1 MKILVIGGTK
11 YFGIHMIEDLLGK
24 GHEVTIATRGK
35 TKDRFGDRVQRIIM
49 DREKPESVKKALS
62 GRKFDVVIDK
72 IAYCSN
78 DIKAVLDV
86 ISCDMYIHTST
97 GSVYYDIEKSV
108 WSEKDFDP
116 YKTPLVWC
124 SSTDFHFGEIKRQAE
139 CALFQAYKDIPAIA
153 VRLPL
158 VMGKDDYTR
167 RLYFYV
173 EKILKSVPMHVD
185 NPDSQISFIR
195 SDEAGKFMPFLVDK
209 DFTGPIN
216 ASSNGT
222 ISIGEIIDYVEKKTE
237 KKAILDEN
245 GAEAP
250 L

>member
-195 SDEAGKFMPFLVDK
+195 SDEAWTKKNCRSMHIPSFIRLCMELKQRKSVFSSFVTSDSSFNSIIANCCPN
-209 DFTGPIN
+209 IN
-216 ASSNGT
+216 
-222 ISIGEIIDYVEKKTE
+222 K
-237 KKAILDEN
+237 
-245 GAEAP
+245 
-250 L
+250 